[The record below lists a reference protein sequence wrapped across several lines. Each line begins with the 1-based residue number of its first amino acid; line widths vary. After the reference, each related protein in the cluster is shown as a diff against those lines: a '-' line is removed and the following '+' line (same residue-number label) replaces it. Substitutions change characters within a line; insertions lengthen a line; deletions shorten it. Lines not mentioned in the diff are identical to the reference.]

1 MNIYTFLAKLV
12 LAIDDSNIK
21 VKDVLFYF
29 ALVLTNALSFIFYV
43 PELAFKINVIAS
55 LIFGV
60 LVGVSLVVLFVSRI
74 LIKSNCFGGMN
85 PPSDHYGFFKH
96 IEKVP
101 SNAYYVIQMERNKL
115 HSNNPNGYM

>member
-1 MNIYTFLAKLV
+1 MSIYTSLARLALAKNN
-12 LAIDDSNIK
+12 DNIR

-29 ALVLTNALSFIFYV
+29 ALVLTNSLGFIFYI
-43 PELAFKINVIAS
+43 PELALKITVIAS

-60 LVGVSLVVLFVSRI
+60 VVGISLVVWFVSRM
-74 LIKSNCFGGMN
+74 LIKSNCFGGMT

-101 SNAYYVIQMERNKL
+101 SSAYYVIQSERNNL
-115 HSNNPNGYM
+115 HSRNPNGYM

>member
-12 LAIDDSNIK
+12 LAKSNGNVK
-21 VKDVLFYF
+21 VKDMLFYF
-29 ALVLTNALSFIFYV
+29 ALVLTNSLGFIFYI
-43 PELAFKINVIAS
+43 PELAFKITVIAS

-60 LVGVSLVVLFVSRI
+60 VVGISLVVWFVSRL
-74 LIKSNCFGGMN
+74 LIKSNCFGGMT

-101 SNAYYVIQMERNKL
+101 SSAYYVIQSERNNL
-115 HSNNPNGYM
+115 HSRNPNGYM

>member
-1 MNIYTFLAKLV
+1 MSIYTYLAR
-12 LAIDDSNIK
+12 LALARGNSSIK
-21 VKDVLFYF
+21 VKDVLLYL
-29 ALVLTNALSFIFYV
+29 ALVLTNSLGFIFYI

-60 LVGVSLVVLFVSRI
+60 VVGISLVVWFVSKI
-74 LIKSNCFGGMN
+74 LIKSNCFGGMT

-101 SNAYYVIQMERNKL
+101 SNAYYVIQMERNNQ
-115 HSNNPNGYM
+115 HSRNPNGYM

>member
-1 MNIYTFLAKLV
+1 MNIYTFLARLV
-12 LAIDDSNIK
+12 LAKDDSNIK
-21 VKDVLFYF
+21 VKDILLYF
-29 ALVLTNALSFIFYV
+29 ALVLTNSLGYIFYV

-60 LVGVSLVVLFVSRI
+60 LVGISLVVWFVSRI
-74 LIKSNCFGGMN
+74 LIKSNCFGSMT

-101 SNAYYVIQMERNKL
+101 SNAYYVIQMERNNK
-115 HSNNPNGYM
+115 HSSNPNGYM

>member
-1 MNIYTFLAKLV
+1 MNIYTLIAKLIF
-12 LAIDDSNIK
+12 ARDDSNIK
-21 VKDVLFYF
+21 VKDMLLYF
-29 ALVLTNALSFIFYV
+29 ALVLTNSLGFIFYV

-60 LVGVSLVVLFVSRI
+60 LVGISLVVLFVSKI